1 MITAKAAPAR
11 VFGSGIRRREDP
23 RLLTGTARYTADFTL
38 PGMAHA
44 AILRSPHGH
53 ARIRSINTNRAKRA
67 PGVVAVFTGA
77 DTETALKCIPCA
89 WLLPNAGLNISPYRA
104 IAIDVVR
111 YVGDAVAVVVAESD
125 YQAYDAVEL
134 IDVDYEPLPAVIDPE
149 KAAAAGAPQLHQ
161 EAPGNLAFHWTVE
174 GGDINAA
181 FKSADVVVRDRIIQ
195 QRLIPTAMEPR
206 GAVAQFTPATG
217 ELTLWNTTQNPHIV
231 RFIMSLVTGVPEDR
245 LRVVAPEVGG
255 GFGSKIPQIQGDFI
269 SVFCSMKLGRPVKW
283 IETRSENYQSTT
295 HGRDHVQDV
304 ELAATKDGRILG
316 LRGTVWAGMGA
327 YLSTAA
333 PGIPTI
339 LHGLMLSGPYQVPA
353 VKEDV
358 YGVYTNTTPV
368 EAYRG
373 AGRPEAT
380 FMLERMIDL
389 LAHKIGL
396 DPVQVRQRNLIPRF
410 ENGHDVITGLKY
422 DSGNYQAALEKALT
436 HVDYENLR
444 REQAAMRAKGRYI
457 GIGVTTYVEI
467 CGLGPSQVA
476 GAVGFQGGLWE
487 SAIVRV
493 HPSGKVNVFIGASPH
508 GQGEET
514 TFAQVVAD
522 ELGVAVADVKIVHG
536 DTDNTPMGW
545 GTYGSRTTAVGG
557 AALAVAT
564 RKIKEKAKLLASH
577 LLEAAVEDMD
587 YGDGK
592 FFVKGF
598 PDRHKTIQDIAL
610 MANVA
615 WNLPQGMEAGLEA
628 SSFYDPPNF
637 TYPFGAHVAVVE
649 VDPETGTVRLQ
660 RYVAV
665 DDCGPQINPVIVEGQ
680 VQGGVVQGVGQALW
694 EEAVYDDNGQLLT
707 GSLADYAIPRADVL
721 PDIEV
726 LSTVTPSP
734 HHPLGVKGIGE
745 AGTIAST
752 AATYNAVID
761 ALQPFGVQSL
771 RMPLTPE
778 RVWRAITKARSAA
791 GRGAPASDELGG
803 VKGSPPSKKK
813 GA

>member
-1 MITAKAAPAR
+1 MTTTQVAPAR

-38 PGMAHA
+38 PGMLHA
-44 AILRSPHGH
+44 AVLRSPHGH
-53 ARIRSINTNRAKRA
+53 ARIRGVDTSRARGA
-67 PGVVAVFTGA
+67 AGVVAVFTAA
-77 DTETALKCIPCA
+77 DTESGLKCIPCA
-89 WLLPNAGLNISPYRA
+89 WLLPNAGLNVAPYRA
-104 IAIDVVR
+104 LAPDVVR

-125 YQAYDAVEL
+125 YQAYDALEL
-134 IDVDYEPLPAVIDPE
+134 IDVDYEPLPAVVDPNL
-149 KAAAAGAPQLHQ
+149 AAADGAPQLHP
-161 EAPGNLAFHWTVE
+161 EAPGNLAFHWVLD
-174 GGDINAA
+174 GGDVAAA
-181 FKSADVVVRDRIIQ
+181 FQSADVVVRDRIVQ
-195 QRLIPTAMEPR
+195 QRLIPTAMETR

-231 RFIMSLVTGVPEDR
+231 RFIMSAVTGVPEDK

-255 GFGSKIPQIQGDFI
+255 GFGSKIAQIQGDFI
-269 SVFCSMKLGRPVKW
+269 AAFCSMKLGRPVKW

-316 LRGTVWAGMGA
+316 IRATVWAGMGA

-339 LHGLMLSGPYQVPA
+339 LHGLMLSGPYNVPA

-380 FMLERMIDL
+380 FMLERMLDK
-389 LAHKIGL
+389 LAHELRI
-396 DPVQVRQRNLIPRF
+396 DPVEIRRRNLIAPF
-410 ENGHDVITGLKY
+410 DNGHDVVTGLKY
-422 DSGNYQAALEKALT
+422 DSGNYQAALDKALT
-436 HVDYENLR
+436 HIGYDTLR
-444 REQAAMRAKGRYI
+444 AEQAAARDHGRYI

-476 GAVGFQGGLWE
+476 GAIGFQGGLWE

-522 ELGVAVADVKIVHG
+522 ELGFAVDDIKIFHG

-564 RKIKEKAKLLASH
+564 RKIKEKARLLASH

-587 YGDGK
+587 YADGR
-592 FFVKGF
+592 FFVKGS
-598 PDRHKTIQDIAL
+598 PDRFKTIQDISL

-637 TYPFGAHVAVVE
+637 TFPFGAHVAVVE
-649 VDPETGTVRLQ
+649 VERDTGHVRLK

-680 VQGGVVQGVGQALW
+680 VHGGVVQGIGQALW
-694 EEAVYDDNGQLLT
+694 EEAVYDENAQLLT

-721 PDIEV
+721 PEIEV

-752 AATYNAVID
+752 CAVYNAVID
-761 ALQPFGVQSL
+761 ALQPFDVDNI

-778 RVWRAITKARSAA
+778 RVWRAINKD
-791 GRGAPASDELGG
+791 GRGA
-803 VKGSPPSKKK
+803 
-813 GA
+813 

>member
-1 MITAKAAPAR
+1 MTVTMTQKAR
-11 VFGSGIRRREDP
+11 VFGSGIKRREDP
-23 RLLTGTARYTADFTL
+23 RLVTGTARYTDDLVL
-38 PGMAHA
+38 PGMLHA
-44 AILRSPHGH
+44 AILRSPHAH
-53 ARIRSINTNRAKRA
+53 ARITRLDMQRTKTAA
-67 PGVVAVFTGA
+67 GVVAVFTGA
-77 DTETALKCIPCA
+77 DTEAGLKPIPCL
-89 WLLPNAGLNISPYRA
+89 WLIPGSDLKTSPYPPLA
-104 IAIDVVR
+104 KDVVR
-111 YVGDAVAVVVAESD
+111 YVGDAVAVVVAESPH
-125 YQAYDAVEL
+125 QAYDALELVE
-134 IDVDYEPLPAVIDPE
+134 VDYDPLPVVVNPE
-149 KAAAAGAPQLHQ
+149 QAAGAGAPVLHA
-161 EAPGNLAFHWTVE
+161 EAPGNVAFHWTVA
-174 GGDINAA
+174 GGDVDAA
-181 FKSADVVVRDRIIQ
+181 FRDAEVIVRERIIQ
-195 QRLIPTAMEPR
+195 QRLIPTAIEPR
-206 GAVAQFTPATG
+206 GALAQYVPSTG
-217 ELTLWNTTQNPHIV
+217 ELTIWNTTQNPHIV
-231 RFIMSLVTGVPEDR
+231 RFAMSVVTGVPEDR

-255 GFGSKIPQIQGDFI
+255 GFGSKIAQIQGDF
-269 SVFCSMKLGRPVKW
+269 VAAFCAMQLGRPVKW
-283 IETRSENYQSTT
+283 TETRSENCMSTT

-304 ELAATKDGRILG
+304 ELAATRDGRILG
-316 LRGTVWAGMGA
+316 LRCTVWAGMGA

-339 LHGLMLSGPYQVPA
+339 LHGLMLSGPYTVPA

-380 FMLERMIDL
+380 FMLERMLDRL
-389 LAHKIGL
+389 SDEIGV
-396 DPVQVRQRNLIPRF
+396 DPVDVRRRNLIPPF
-410 ENGHDVITGLKY
+410 DDGHTVITGLSY
-422 DSGNYQAALEKALT
+422 DSGNYEGALAKALA
-436 HVDYENLR
+436 HVGYEKLR
-444 REQAAMRAKGRYI
+444 AEQKAAREKGRYI
-457 GIGVTTYVEI
+457 GIGVSLYVEI

-487 SAIVRV
+487 SAIVRF
-493 HPSGKVNVFIGASPH
+493 HPTGKVNVFIGASPH

-514 TFAQVVAD
+514 TFAQIVAD
-522 ELGVAVADVKIVHG
+522 ELGVGVNDVKVVHG

-557 AALAVAT
+557 AALAVAS
-564 RKIKEKAKLLASH
+564 RKIKEKAKLLAGH
-577 LLEAAVEDMD
+577 LLEAAVEDID
-587 YGDGK
+587 YADGR

-598 PDRHKTIQDIAL
+598 PDRAKTIQDIAL

-628 SSFYDPPNF
+628 TSFYDPPNF
-637 TYPFGAHVAVVE
+637 VYPFGAHVAVVE
-649 VDPETGTVRLQ
+649 VDAETGCVDLK

-680 VQGGVVQGVGQALW
+680 VHGGVVQGIGQALW

-707 GSLADYAIPRADVL
+707 GSLADYAVPRADHL

-752 AATYNAVID
+752 CTVYNAVID
-761 ALQPFGVQSL
+761 ALEPFKVQSV

-778 RVWRAITKARSAA
+778 RVWRAIH
-791 GRGAPASDELGG
+791 G
-803 VKGSPPSKKK
+803 K

>member
-1 MITAKAAPAR
+1 MSGTSTASR

-23 RLLTGTARYTADFTL
+23 RLMTGTAKYTDDISL
-38 PGMAHA
+38 PGMVHA

-53 ARIRSINTNRAKRA
+53 ARIKSIDTSRAKAA

-77 DTETALKCIPCA
+77 DTEELLKPIPCL
-89 WLLPNAGLNISPYRA
+89 WLVPNSELKTAPFPA
-104 IAIDVVR
+104 IAKDVVR
-111 YVGDAVAVVVAESD
+111 FVGDAVAVVVADTAS
-125 YQAYDAVEL
+125 QAYDAL
-134 IDVDYEPLPAVIDPE
+134 DSIDVDYDPMPAVVNPE
-149 KAAAAGAPQLHQ
+149 KAAKPGAPALHP
-161 EAPGNLAFHWTVE
+161 EAPANVAFHWTVA
-174 GGDINAA
+174 GGDVDAA
-181 FKSADVVVRDRIIQ
+181 FRDAEVVVRDRIIQ
-195 QRLIPTAMEPR
+195 QRLIPTAMETR
-206 GAVAQFTPATG
+206 GALAQFVPVTG

-231 RFIMSLVTGVPEDR
+231 RFAMSVVTGVPEDR
-245 LRVVAPEVGG
+245 LRVIAPEVGG
-255 GFGSKIPQIQGDFI
+255 GFGSKIPQIPGDFI
-269 SVFCSMKLGRPVKW
+269 TVFCAMKLGRPVKW
-283 IETRSENYQSTT
+283 TETRSENYQSTT

-304 ELAATKDGRILG
+304 EVAATKKGRITG
-316 LRGTVWAGMGA
+316 VRCTVWAGMGA

-339 LHGLMLSGPYQVPA
+339 LHGLMLSGPYNIPA

-389 LAHKIGL
+389 LADTIGV
-396 DPVQVRQRNLIPRF
+396 DPVEVRRRNLIAPF
-410 ENGHDVITGLKY
+410 NDGHDVITGLKY
-422 DSGNYQAALEKALT
+422 DSGNYQGALDKALA
-436 HVDYENLR
+436 HVNYDALR
-444 REQAAMRAKGRYI
+444 AEQKAARDKGKYL
-457 GIGVTTYVEI
+457 GIGVSTYVEI

-487 SAIVRV
+487 SAIVRF

-514 TFAQVVAD
+514 TFAQIVAD
-522 ELGVAVADVKIVHG
+522 ELGVGVNDVKVVHG

-564 RKIKEKAKLLASH
+564 RKIKEKAKLLAGH
-577 LLEAAVEDMD
+577 LLEAAVEDID
-587 YGDGK
+587 YADGK
-592 FFVKGF
+592 FFVRGF
-598 PDRHKTIQDIAL
+598 PDKHKTIQDIAL
-610 MANVA
+610 LANVA
-615 WNLPQGMEAGLEA
+615 WNLPAGMEAGLEA
-628 SSFYDPPNF
+628 TSFYDPPNF
-637 TYPFGAHVAVVE
+637 VFPFGTHIAVVE
-649 VDPETGTVRLQ
+649 VDAETGRVDLK

-680 VQGGVVQGVGQALW
+680 VHGGVVQGIGQALW
-694 EEAVYDDNGQLLT
+694 EGAVYDDNGQLLT
-707 GSLADYAIPRADVL
+707 GSLTDYAIPRADAL
-721 PDIEV
+721 PQIEV

-752 AATYNAVID
+752 STVYNAVID
-761 ALQPFGVQSL
+761 ALEPFKVSSIQ
-771 RMPLTPE
+771 MPLTPE
-778 RVWRAITKARSAA
+778 RVWRAIQ
-791 GRGAPASDELGG
+791 RGA
-803 VKGSPPSKKK
+803 
-813 GA
+813 